1 MYVNSI
7 ENNNCW
13 CHLVFCCSPYCVLVI
28 VVLVSARASFA
39 YLLLL
44 AWNPEMHSYP
54 RHLQPDVMICAKSVM
69 LRSRHEGNPWL
80 RDKDLFCKASENTL
94 RTCCTL
100 SKNACP
106 CREQSCVYFFTFSD
120 VMLYLC
126 LVLQAAGLVGAQLE
140 LRAVCNGARC
150 QQGYVHQKCG
160 GQRAQQQQVR
170 VHEACRVSVII

>member
-1 MYVNSI
+1 MSFSSLLQSVLCFGNHCTCVGSCI
-7 ENNNCW
+7 
-13 CHLVFCCSPYCVLVI
+13 FC
-28 VVLVSARASFA
+28 
-39 YLLLL
+39 LL
-44 AWNPEMHSYP
+44 AATCLKSWNAFLPKTFTTRCDDLCKVCHAQIKTWG
-54 RHLQPDVMICAKSVM
+54 QPLAQ
-69 LRSRHEGNPWL
+69 RQ
-80 RDKDLFCKASENTL
+80 DLFCKASENTL